1 MPRHAP
7 RLSALAAAMLLS
19 ALPCAPGA
27 AADQA
32 AIPTVTVAL
41 AEQRGLFEHGRSAVY
56 RGVADEQGVA
66 FVIPALTINTAAA
79 LVLQAGETG
88 APMRLQL
95 KNDFSEDWDRSL
107 DTGREGALLT
117 RFRTEGPAVA
127 LVSSVAGGPQPY
139 RLVVWVGSEI
149 KPHTAAAPPFVSPGQ
164 YDGERGGWRWL
175 VAAVAVLGLLAAG
188 ATWLRRRRQLRSRAL
203 RQRRLEHPLRLH
215 VPAGDP
221 HRVRARG
228 RRLAAARP
236 TRPGTP
242 GRACA
247 GCRRR
252 RPVRP
257 ARPPEG

>member
-127 LVSSVAGGPQPY
+127 LVSSVARRPTARPGLGSSRSHLPRLRTPSRTAGPVVVSLHEQPRDVLVEHASDEGLVGHPLLERP
-139 RLVVWVGSEI
+139 RLQVVE
-149 KPHTAAAPPFVSPGQ
+149 VSGR
-164 YDGERGGWRWL
+164 ESML
-175 VAAVAVLGLLAAG
+175 I
-188 ATWLRRRRQLRSRAL
+188 LRSLTPVARAAS
-203 RQRRLEHPLRLH
+203 RM
-215 VPAGDP
+215 
-221 HRVRARG
+221 RASSSFVATDVSSPRS
-228 RRLAAARP
+228 
-236 TRPGTP
+236 
-242 GRACA
+242 
-247 GCRRR
+247 
-252 RPVRP
+252 
-257 ARPPEG
+257 